1 MCAASSHD
9 FGDGFSLETMAGKI
23 TKPLLKLKRRV
34 AQDIDT
40 FDNKNQWEEMN
51 LILSDAST
59 KSLGMPIV
67 LILSSQYFRVFR
79 VVHMLIAV

>member
-23 TKPLLKLKRRV
+23 TKPLLKLKKRV

-51 LILSDAST
+51 LILSDAS
-59 KSLGMPIV
+59 LGMPVV